1 MLLPI
6 YAYASSAF
14 LPVEK
19 AIDEILIQFEVLQRR
34 RYSVRKDYET
44 CVQDLRPGAD
54 VCWYKRQC
62 RIEEMQT
69 ASLVVVLSE
78 GWLFLAYASMISLQN
93 PAGGEKGLCHC
104 QCLHSGNVSIQ
115 APTVLRF
122 PRNTMPFAESGK
134 TEQGE

>member
-44 CVQDLRPGAD
+44 CVQDLSQALMCVGTKDNVALRKSKQQA
-54 VCWYKRQC
+54 
-62 RIEEMQT
+62 
-69 ASLVVVLSE
+69 LSSSCPKVGFFWHAAE
-78 GWLFLAYASMISLQN
+78 ISLQD